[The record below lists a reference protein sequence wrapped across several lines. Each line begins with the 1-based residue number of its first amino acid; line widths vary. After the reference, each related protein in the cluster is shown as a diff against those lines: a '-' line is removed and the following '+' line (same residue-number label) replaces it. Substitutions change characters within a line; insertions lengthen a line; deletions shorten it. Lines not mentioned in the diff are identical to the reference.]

1 MENRMVL
8 QRLTHWAWALFA
20 VLVFNNAISQVN
32 PQNVTTAPDELIKRV
47 STEVLA
53 TIQKDKALQDGDI
66 DKLMKLVDERVIP
79 SVNFTRMTSSAVG
92 RSWREASAEQKD
104 LLTQEFKQLLVRTYA
119 GAFSQA
125 KDVKMQFLPL
135 RAAPEDAEVVVRSKV
150 VPPRGEAMQLDYRL
164 ERTAQGWKVYDI
176 NVLGVWLV
184 ENYRT
189 SFAQEINKS
198 GVDGLIKT
206 LRQKNIDLAK
216 S

>member
-1 MENRMVL
+1 MTFER
-8 QRLTHWAWALFA
+8 QARW
-20 VLVFNNAISQVN
+20 VLVFFAALMFGNTFA
-32 PQNVTTAPDELIKRV
+32 QNQAAGSVTSPDELIKRV
-47 STEVLA
+47 STEVLDA
-53 TIQKDKALQDGDI
+53 IQKEKALQDGDI
-66 DKLMKLVDERVIP
+66 DKLIKLVDERVMP
-79 SVNFTRMTSSAVG
+79 NVNFTRMTSSAVG
-92 RSWREASAEQKD
+92 RGWRGASAEQKTQ
-104 LLTQEFKQLLVRTYA
+104 LTQEFKLLLVRTYA

-135 RAAPEDAEVVVRSKV
+135 RAAPEEAEVVVRTKAI
-150 VPPRGEAMQLDYRL
+150 PPRGEAIQLDYRL
-164 ERTAQGWKVYDI
+164 ERTAQGWKIYDV

-184 ENYRT
+184 ENYRN

>member
-1 MENRMVL
+1 MTFEVPARWM
-8 QRLTHWAWALFA
+8 
-20 VLVFNNAISQVN
+20 LVFFAALMFGNAFA
-32 PQNVTTAPDELIKRV
+32 QNQASGIVTPPDELIKRV
-47 STEVLA
+47 STEVLDA
-53 TIQKDKALQDGDI
+53 IQKDKALQDGDI
-66 DKLMKLVDERVIP
+66 DKLIKLVDERVMP

-92 RSWREASAEQKD
+92 RGWRAASADQKIQ
-104 LLTQEFKQLLVRTYA
+104 LTQEFKMLLVRTYA

-135 RAAPEDAEVVVRSKV
+135 RAAPEEAEVVVRTKA
-150 VPPRGEAMQLDYRL
+150 VPPRGEAIQLDYRL
-164 ERTAQGWKVYDI
+164 ERTAQGWKIYDV

-184 ENYRT
+184 ENYRN

-198 GVDGLIKT
+198 GLDGLIKT